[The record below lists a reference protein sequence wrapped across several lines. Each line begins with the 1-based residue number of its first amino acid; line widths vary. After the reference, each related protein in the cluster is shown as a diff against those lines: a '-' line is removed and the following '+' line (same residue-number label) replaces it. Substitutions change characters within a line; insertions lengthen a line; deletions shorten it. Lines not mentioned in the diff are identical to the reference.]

1 MSTRKT
7 KPKDDEK
14 QRVFSPIKTDLVER
28 LTREADTRTDSH
40 TDMNTL
46 TPSGKKRRAA

>member
-28 LTREADTRTDSH
+28 LTREADTRTDSP
-40 TDMNTL
+40 TDMNSL
-46 TPSGKKRRAA
+46 TPSGKKKRAA